1 MPNPEA
7 PDSRPLVLVVD
18 DDMMIRLLIR
28 ESLEQAGFEVMEA
41 EDGAKAIQRF
51 TEKPPEIVLMDVEM
65 PKLDGFSACAA
76 LRRLPHG
83 QNTPIILVTG
93 HDDAKTFNRGFDAGA
108 TDFLA
113 KPINWTQLGF
123 RIHYILRAS
132 QTQQTMLV

>member
-1 MPNPEA
+1 MLNPEA
-7 PDSRPLVLVVD
+7 PDRRPLALVVD

-28 ESLEQAGFEVMEA
+28 ESLERVGFEVMEA

-51 TEKPPEIVLMDVEM
+51 TEMPPEIVLMDVEM

-93 HDDAKTFNRGFDAGA
+93 HDDAETVNRAFDAGA

-113 KPINWTQLGF
+113 KPIDWTQLGS
-123 RIHYILRAS
+123 RVQYILRTS
-132 QTQQTMLV
+132 RTQ